1 MKTRGN
7 GARPDTPS
15 VETLARQIHSR
26 LNGDDRNGSID
37 ELTGSLTLAAN
48 MLARPTAETETKA
61 RDALLQLSAS
71 QRDALLLHLS
81 GETHV
86 QIAERQGRS
95 AEVVLKELARA
106 YVQLRFAMNPPGC
119 SEAATSLDAEP
130 SVARDESS
138 QTQ

>member
-7 GARPDTPS
+7 GASPDTPS
-15 VETLARQIHSR
+15 VEMLARQIHSR
-26 LNGDDRNGSID
+26 LNGDDRSGSVD

-48 MLARPTAETETKA
+48 MLARPTTETETKA
-61 RDALLQLSAS
+61 RAALLQLSTS

-86 QIAERQGRS
+86 QIAERQGRL
-95 AEVVLKELARA
+95 AEEVLKELARA
-106 YVQLRFAMNPPGC
+106 YVQLRFAMTPSGC
-119 SEAATSLDAEP
+119 SDSQSLDTEP
-130 SVARDESS
+130 SLARDESS